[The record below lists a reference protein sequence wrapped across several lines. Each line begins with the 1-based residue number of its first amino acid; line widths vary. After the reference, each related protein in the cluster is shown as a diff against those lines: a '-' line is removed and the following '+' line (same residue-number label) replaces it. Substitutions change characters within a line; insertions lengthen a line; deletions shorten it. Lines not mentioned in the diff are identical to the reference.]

1 MILATKRMYNTYL
14 HVHFYPFNMG
24 RWDDNNNSYGYG
36 GYGGGGGGE
45 SGKKRNWL
53 KIIRRIILIGF
64 VVVAAV
70 VLYVYFTTAGLNV
83 EIIQRGG
90 PVETVSVKLSNN
102 NFFSITNVTVQFDGE
117 QTQTLGN
124 MGPFASIF
132 VTPES
137 GSSNFRQ
144 VMVEANNGDIQLIKT
159 R

>member
-1 MILATKRMYNTYL
+1 
-14 HVHFYPFNMG
+14 MG
-24 RWDDNNNSYGYG
+24 RWDDTNNPYEYG
-36 GYGGGGGGE
+36 GSGGGE
-45 SGKKRNWL
+45 GGKKRNWL
-53 KIIRRIILIGF
+53 KLIRRIILLGF
-64 VVVAAV
+64 VIVGIV
-70 VLYVYFTTAGLNV
+70 VLYVYFTTSGLNI

-102 NFFSITNVTVQFDGE
+102 NFFSINNVTVQFDNE
-117 QTQTLGN
+117 QVQSLGN

-144 VMVEANNGDIQLIKT
+144 VEVEANNGDIRLSKN